1 MDSSHQPTFPLLRL
15 PVNAQKNVLRS
26 MEIMDI
32 WSLSLCSKT
41 TKVLAKSINLKP
53 KSCVVRLDGLVD
65 STVNSQDFTIQL
77 QVYPD
82 RNAQTMPNRKKQ
94 KADYVIITYTEISSS
109 ESKVYRSKNFKTAGD
124 WFCHFSSIFHISSVN
139 RLEMVQFCYFLSVK
153 ETLKRMEIR
162 NIWIYETLQAVHAR
176 KILIPLSRAKSII
189 LAKNPYISVYE
200 KRRVLVQNWLG
211 LNLNNEFLI
220 TIDDLLMTNCTYLI
234 SWWSEWPQEMINR
247 WLKLWRSGSNRN
259 LKYLVLAI
267 IGTDPNVILKGIKY
281 QVVPE
286 STVQIFDGNDMGDLR
301 NRTEEVKG
309 GFDIWR
315 NDGVRATVAIK
326 DHLDHW
332 RFQFCLWP

>member
-1 MDSSHQPTFPLLRL
+1 MDSTNHPTFPLLRL
-15 PVNAQKNVLRS
+15 PENSRKNVLRN

-32 WSLSLCSKT
+32 WSLSLCSKA
-41 TKVLAKSINLKP
+41 TKALSKSINLKP

-65 STVNSQDFTIQL
+65 STVDSQDFTIQL

-82 RNAQTMPNRKKQ
+82 RNAQKRPNRIKQ
-94 KADYVIITYTEISSS
+94 KADYVIMTYTGNSSS
-109 ESKVYRSKNFKTAGD
+109 ESNVYRSRNFKTAGD

-139 RLEMVQFCYFLSVK
+139 RLELVQFCYFISVK

-162 NIWIYETLQAVHAR
+162 NLWIYETITALHAL
-176 KILIPLSRAKSII
+176 KTLIPLFRARSIL
-189 LAKNPYISVYE
+189 LAKNPFTSVFE
-200 KRRVLVQNWLG
+200 RRKFLVQNWLG
-211 LNLNNEFLI
+211 LSLNNEFLI

-267 IGTDPNVILKGIKY
+267 IGTDPNVLLKGIKH

-301 NRTEEVKG
+301 DRTEKVKG

-332 RFQFCLWP
+332 RFRFCLWP